1 MDFVHL
7 LKNSSL
13 CQRPTCEMMVMVEEE
28 DMFRPILTGPSASTG
43 ATTPVKVD
51 QEKNDLLLA
60 VLCCHLLVNL
70 S

>member
-1 MDFVHL
+1 
-7 LKNSSL
+7 
-13 CQRPTCEMMVMVEEE
+13 MVMVEEE